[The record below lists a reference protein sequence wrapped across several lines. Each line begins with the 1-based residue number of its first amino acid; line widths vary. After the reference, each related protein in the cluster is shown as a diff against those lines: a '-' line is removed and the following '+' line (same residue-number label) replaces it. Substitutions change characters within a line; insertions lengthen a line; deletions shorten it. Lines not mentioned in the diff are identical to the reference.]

1 MDIIRL
7 KFPDKELTEHNFQI
21 LSYRLQQESKRYL
34 KLFIRAN
41 NKNYRIEKQRLQNI
55 VNYLNS
61 IYKTKVN
68 IYKIILYIFKSL
80 KLDEERNYLYIDD
93 RDKLY
98 DIKLIDLFRI
108 INYGSLGC
116 NRSNMIRDLIEMA
129 FTKIRVESVILEW
142 GWI

>member
-7 KFPDKELTEHNFQI
+7 KFPDKALTERNFKL

>member
-7 KFPDKELTEHNFQI
+7 KFPDKDLTEHNFKL

-41 NKNYRIEKQRLQNI
+41 NKNYRIERQRLQNI

-80 KLDEERNYLYIDD
+80 KLDKERNYLYIDD